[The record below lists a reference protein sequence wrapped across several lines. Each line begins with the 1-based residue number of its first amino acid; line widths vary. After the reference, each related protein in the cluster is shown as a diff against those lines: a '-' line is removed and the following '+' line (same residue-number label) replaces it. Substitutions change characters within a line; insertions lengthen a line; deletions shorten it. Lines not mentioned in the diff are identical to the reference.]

1 MPAPTIAFESTISAE
16 KIMKARAW
24 PTRRTSGAVSR
35 QLAMPPADSPVRI
48 VPAQVG
54 G

>member
-1 MPAPTIAFESTISAE
+1 MSAE

-24 PTRRTSGAVSR
+24 PTRRTTSPVVR
-35 QLAMPPADSPVRI
+35 QPTKPPADSRVRI

-54 G
+54 A